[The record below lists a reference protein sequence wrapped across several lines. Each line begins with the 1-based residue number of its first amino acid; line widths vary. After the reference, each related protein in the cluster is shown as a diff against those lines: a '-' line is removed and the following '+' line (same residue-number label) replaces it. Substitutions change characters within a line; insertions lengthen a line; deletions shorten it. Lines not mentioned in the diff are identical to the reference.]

1 MREAIQRRP
10 RAGSSSPDD
19 RMLYHTPHKYECAT
33 DDVHLLAVL
42 LTLDVETGK
51 AVGIERI
58 FYPEFET
65 TVRG

>member
-1 MREAIQRRP
+1 
-10 RAGSSSPDD
+10 
-19 RMLYHTPHKYECAT
+19 MLYHTPHKYECAT